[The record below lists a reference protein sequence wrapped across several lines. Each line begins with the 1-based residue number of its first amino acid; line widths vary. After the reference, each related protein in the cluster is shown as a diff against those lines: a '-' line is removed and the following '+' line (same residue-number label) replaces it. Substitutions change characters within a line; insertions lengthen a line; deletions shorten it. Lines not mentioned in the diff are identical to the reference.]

1 MPTLLFGTLG
11 GPEIAIIAGVIVL
24 MFGVGKISGL
34 GREFGNSIKE
44 FRRAVKEPIDAESN
58 DSPDSPVEDE
68 LQIAASI
75 QKTQEPPQP
84 TAADSTE
91 TKKNIF

>member
-44 FRRAVKEPIDAESN
+44 FRRAVKEPATAES
-58 DSPDSPVEDE
+58 DDAPDEEQS
-68 LQIAASI
+68 QTAASV
-75 QKTQEPPQP
+75 QQTPEAPQSN
-84 TAADSTE
+84 STE
-91 TKKNIF
+91 TTDTKKNIF

>member
-44 FRRAVKEPIDAESN
+44 FRRAVKEPTDAES
-58 DSPDSPVEDE
+58 DDLPGED
-68 LQIAASI
+68 QSQTAASV
-75 QKTQEPPQP
+75 QQTQEPPQSTSTD
-84 TAADSTE
+84 TAE

>member
-44 FRRAVKEPIDAESN
+44 FRRAVKEPTDAAET
-58 DSPDSPVEDE
+58 DDSPVED
-68 LQIAASI
+68 QAQTAASV
-75 QKTQEPPQP
+75 QQTQDPPQSTSTD
-84 TAADSTE
+84 TAE

>member
-44 FRRAVKEPIDAESN
+44 FRRAVKEPIDA
-58 DSPDSPVEDE
+58 DSDDSAVEDQPQTAE
-68 LQIAASI
+68 SVQ
-75 QKTQEPPQP
+75 QTQEPPQS
-84 TAADSTE
+84 TSTDTTE
-91 TKKNIF
+91 TKKNVF

>member
-44 FRRAVKEPIDAESN
+44 FRRAVKEPATAES
-58 DSPDSPVEDE
+58 DDAPDEEP
-68 LQIAASI
+68 QTAASV
-75 QKTQEPPQP
+75 QQTPEAPQSNS
-84 TAADSTE
+84 TETTE

>member
-44 FRRAVKEPIDAESN
+44 FRRAVKEPTTDESDDA
-58 DSPDSPVEDE
+58 PDEEEP
-68 LQIAASI
+68 QTAASV
-75 QKTQEPPQP
+75 QQTPEAPQSNS
-84 TAADSTE
+84 TETTE

>member
-1 MPTLLFGTLG
+1 MPTLLFGTIG
-11 GPEIAIIAGVIVL
+11 APEIAIVAGVIVL

-44 FRRAVKEPIDAESN
+44 FRRAVKEPTDAES
-58 DSPDSPVEDE
+58 DDSPVED
-68 LQIAASI
+68 QPQTAASV
-75 QKTQEPPQP
+75 QQTQEPPQP
-84 TAADSTE
+84 TATDSTE

>member
-1 MPTLLFGTLG
+1 MPTLLFGTIG
-11 GPEIAIIAGVIVL
+11 APEIAIVAGVIVL

-44 FRRAVKEPIDAESN
+44 FRRAVKEPIDAESD
-58 DSPDSPVEDE
+58 DSSVED
-68 LQIAASI
+68 QPQTVASV
-75 QKTQEPPQP
+75 QETQESPQS
-84 TAADSTE
+84 TATDSTD

>member
-44 FRRAVKEPIDAESN
+44 FRRAVK
-58 DSPDSPVEDE
+58 
-68 LQIAASI
+68 
-75 QKTQEPPQP
+75 
-84 TAADSTE
+84 
-91 TKKNIF
+91 

>member
-1 MPTLLFGTLG
+1 MPTLLFGTIG
-11 GPEIAIIAGVIVL
+11 APEIAIVAGVIVL

-44 FRRAVKEPIDAESN
+44 FRRAVKEPIDAES
-58 DSPDSPVEDE
+58 DDSPVED
-68 LQIAASI
+68 QPQTAASVK
-75 QKTQEPPQP
+75 QTQETPPS
-84 TAADSTE
+84 TAADSSE